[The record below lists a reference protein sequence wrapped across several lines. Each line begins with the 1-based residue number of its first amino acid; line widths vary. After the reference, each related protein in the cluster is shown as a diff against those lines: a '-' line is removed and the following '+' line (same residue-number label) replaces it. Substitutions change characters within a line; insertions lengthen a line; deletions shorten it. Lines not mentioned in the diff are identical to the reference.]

1 MKNKIIYIF
10 LKVIKEKLRED
21 EKQHR
26 FYFFTYFET
35 LYQWFNCSVTQVI
48 F

>member
-35 LYQWFNCSVTQVI
+35 LYQ
-48 F
+48 